1 MSHYKI
7 RTSIDNK
14 MVTLDH
20 LGEEELK
27 NLSKEHYKY
36 NTLEVIRND
45 GATIEYILI
54 NGIYEVSNKLMRKG
68 F

>member
-1 MSHYKI
+1 
-7 RTSIDNK
+7 